1 MSGEYIITAEYDING
16 KPARCLVACAGITLE
31 HAEEALNRMVNNPT
45 ENDKRLIKTGKN
57 LEIEYLEDKDCW
69 WRYGCD

>member
-1 MSGEYIITAEYDING
+1 MNGEYIISADYVING
-16 KPARCLVACAGITLE
+16 EVCRCLVALAGVTME
-31 HAEEALNRMVNNPT
+31 HAEEVLDRMVNNPT

-57 LEIEYLEDKDCW
+57 LEIEYLEGIDCW